1 MAVLFKFVL
10 TLIRWSWKALTFI
23 KDLIFNTLALI
34 VILLGVTLYSVF
46 SDTRSTQPQDGVLLF
61 NLTGIVVDEPR
72 DSNLLREVTN
82 EVLGASDKLKENALF
97 DVVDMLRQAKDD
109 PNIKGIVLS
118 LGGFAGANTPSLEYI
133 GKALEEFKNS
143 GKPIYAM
150 GRNYSQSQYYLA
162 SFADSIYLTPQ
173 GSVGLIG
180 LSTNNLYYKSLLD
193 KLKVSTHVFRVGTYK
208 SAVEPYIRD
217 NMSPEA
223 KSNAQRW
230 LNEMWRIYLDKVSTN
245 RKKSAQDLMP
255 SIDTYISRLK
265 QVNGDSSVYAMQ
277 YGLVDEVI
285 SQQSFISKMQKQF
298 GSRKNSYKSVSMYD
312 YLPTEPVASNQQIG
326 VVFVNGTISASPRS
340 QGIASANAIVKQ
352 LREARFDQHIK
363 SVVLRV
369 NSPGGGVDA
378 SEAIRSEVAALVK
391 AGKPVVVSMSGLAAS
406 GGYWVSTPAN
416 YIIASPST
424 LTGSIGIFGLLNT
437 FENSLDSIGVY
448 SDGVTTSPLAAAN
461 VTSKLD
467 PKVAQIFQISVENG
481 YHNFLYLVAQSRNK
495 TTAEIDKIAQ
505 GQVWLGTDALK
516 NGLVDQLGDFDD
528 AVIKAAELA
537 NLPEGSYQIS
547 WFITQPS
554 LRDLFM
560 GGSDSVSIKQ
570 IMMQY
575 LPEPLAESLFSI
587 RAQQQSIKMINDP
600 NQQYVYCLECGYQ
613 N

>member
-255 SIDTYISRLK
+255 SIDTYIFRLK

-600 NQQYVYCLECGYQ
+600 NHQYVYCLECGYQ